1 MKYETITL
9 NRNPL
14 LAEQIDRIS
23 DEAWVEFLTHN
34 GIRHWRSLFALAFLL
49 CGLLISQISAA
60 AGDLNPTFG
69 TGGIVITPITNPP
82 YYDSA
87 TGSNRK
93 APKVLALYSLV

>member
-34 GIRHWRSLFALAFLL
+34 GIRHWRSLFATFSDFQVLL
-49 CGLLISQISAA
+49 CADNG
-60 AGDLNPTFG
+60 
-69 TGGIVITPITNPP
+69 
-82 YYDSA
+82 
-87 TGSNRK
+87 
-93 APKVLALYSLV
+93 